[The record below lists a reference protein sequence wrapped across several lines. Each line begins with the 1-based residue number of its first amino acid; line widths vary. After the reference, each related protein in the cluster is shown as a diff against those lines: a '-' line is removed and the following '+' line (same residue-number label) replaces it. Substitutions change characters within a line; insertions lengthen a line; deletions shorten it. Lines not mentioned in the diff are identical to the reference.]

1 MPLRRVEALI
11 LAPVAHELPKLHR
24 VAAHAATILLPI
36 HVATNTLLPTVAL
49 PAHARTIAV
58 AHQVV
63 VHQVAS
69 LRAVAHVLHRA
80 EASHR
85 AAVEVA
91 VQVVAVVHVAAD
103 DKQSINI

>member
-1 MPLRRVEALI
+1 MLLRRVEAHI
-11 LAPVAHELPKLHR
+11 LALVAHEQPKLHR
-24 VAAHAATILLPI
+24 VAAHAATTLLPI

-91 VQVVAVVHVAAD
+91 VQVAVVVHVAAD

>member
-1 MPLRRVEALI
+1 MPLRRVEAHI
-11 LAPVAHELPKLHR
+11 LALVAHEQPKLHR
-24 VAAHAATILLPI
+24 VAAHAATTLLPI

-58 AHQVV
+58 AHQVA

-85 AAVEVA
+85 AEAEVA
-91 VQVVAVVHVAAD
+91 VREAAVARVAAD